1 MIALQNK
8 NATKEAKALLAYL
21 ESIRG
26 KGMLV
31 GQHTQTMEQRELW
44 HIEKMTG
51 KLPALIGFELLAY
64 SPNINYETCNEACLK
79 EVYEN
84 RDTLEKAYEWAEK
97 GAILTFTWH
106 WYSPIGGRDKAFYTE
121 NTDFDARKVLE
132 EGTEER
138 KAFYADMDVMAE
150 LLQGFKDKN
159 IPILWRPFHE
169 LEGTWFWWGAQGMD
183 VGRKLF
189 REMYTYYTEVKHL
202 DNLIWVWNNPAPEGY
217 VGDEYC
223 DIVSGDFYPP
233 AHNHT
238 SYKERFETISS
249 MTDTKMLAL
258 GELGVIP
265 DIDAVVED
273 KLDWLWFMMWS
284 NEFVM
289 TEDYTY
295 AEEFKKQ
302 YNHEYAITLDKLP
315 KIY

>member
-1 MIALQNK
+1 MFELQNK

-26 KGMLV
+26 KGLIV
-31 GQHTQTMEQRELW
+31 GQHTQTIEQRELW

-64 SPNINYETCNEACLK
+64 SPNINYETCDEACLK

-84 RDTLEKAYEWAEK
+84 RDTLQKAYEWAEK

-106 WYSPIGGRDKAFYTE
+106 WYSPVGGRDKAFYTK

-138 KAFYADMDVMAE
+138 KAFYADMDVMAD

-202 DNLIWVWNNPAPEGY
+202 DNLIWVWNNPMPEGY

-233 AHNHT
+233 SHQHT
-238 SYKERFETISS
+238 SYKDRFETISS
-249 MTDTKMLAL
+249 MTDKKMVALA
-258 GELGVIP
+258 ELGVIP
-265 DIDAVVED
+265 DIAAVVED